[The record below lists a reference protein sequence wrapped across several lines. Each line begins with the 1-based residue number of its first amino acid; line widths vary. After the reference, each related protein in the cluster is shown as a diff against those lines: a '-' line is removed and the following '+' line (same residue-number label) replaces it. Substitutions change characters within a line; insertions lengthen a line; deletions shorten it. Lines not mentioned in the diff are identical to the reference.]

1 MDGDPQQRL
10 CAIGDVLAGSDERA
24 YLGEPAGT
32 LELAGA
38 SGDGQPAQRGAHLV
52 HPEEVDRVAV
62 LAALHH
68 GRERHHLR
76 RPIGGARHVH
86 ALRAPERLR
95 AEVGPARQHVVD
107 DRDGAEP
114 EAEAVGAQLHLRRC
128 RRRRRA
134 ATVPGPWLQEPGAG
148 QAGVQR
154 DAGVA
159 VVRGHLPVGVGDR
172 HAVPGR
178 AEADGAREGDL
189 PVVDVAQQTGDGP
202 RRRAR
207 PAQDVV
213 HVELQRRVRPDRAH
227 YAAASATASWLRVCG
242 GHRGAGR
249 CRGRYLRMDGG
260 GVERDDEKN
269 GERGGR
275 KWEEARHLGF
285 WLVGRAGFCC
295 SIDQLCIFFFVFLG
309 KLNDWRENGFIYA
322 SQGMNE

>member
-1 MDGDPQQRL
+1 MHRYDDTSATTNQYCQARATTADTYTRWPTNNSYSLSLSKMDGDPQQRL
-10 CAIGDVLAGSDERA
+10 RAVGDVLAGGDERA
-24 YLGEPAGT
+24 HLGEPAGA

-38 SGDGQPAQRGAHLV
+38 TGDGQPAQRRAHLV
-52 HPEEVDRVAV
+52 HPEEVDGVAV

-76 RPIGGARHVH
+76 RPVGGARHVH

-128 RRRRRA
+128 RRRRA
-134 ATVPGPWLQEPGAG
+134 AAVPWLQEPGAG

-159 VVRGHLPVGVGDR
+159 VVRGHLPVGVRDR

-178 AEADGAREGDL
+178 VEPNGPRKRDL
-189 PVVDVAQQTGDGP
+189 PVVDVAQQAGDGP

-207 PAQDVV
+207 PA
-213 HVELQRRVRPDRAH
+213 
-227 YAAASATASWLRVCG
+227 
-242 GHRGAGR
+242 
-249 CRGRYLRMDGG
+249 
-260 GVERDDEKN
+260 
-269 GERGGR
+269 
-275 KWEEARHLGF
+275 
-285 WLVGRAGFCC
+285 
-295 SIDQLCIFFFVFLG
+295 
-309 KLNDWRENGFIYA
+309 
-322 SQGMNE
+322 